1 MKSNKYGEVTQK
13 CMVKREAHLACPP
26 LEGAGAKRRG
36 RIWWMVD
43 GETRSAFLPVKDTK
57 GNI

>member
-1 MKSNKYGEVTQK
+1 MARGSWE
-13 CMVKREAHLACPP
+13 KREAHLACPP